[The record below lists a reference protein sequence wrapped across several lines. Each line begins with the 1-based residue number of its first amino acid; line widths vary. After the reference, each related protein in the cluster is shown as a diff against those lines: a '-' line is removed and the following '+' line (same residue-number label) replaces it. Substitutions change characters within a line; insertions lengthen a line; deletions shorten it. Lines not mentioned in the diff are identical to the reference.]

1 MKKKSEII
9 NYLFYSIVP
18 IIIFVIL
25 YKFSN
30 ISFSYSILASCL
42 TLFINGIFLFLR
54 IVFSKDSELETIKV
68 KSLEKELFLTKTEF
82 DNYKVQ
88 VEEYFVNWIHQIKTP
103 LTALKLILSS
113 EKDINSYSNRNII
126 NEEILYIEEYTSM
139 ALSYLKVID
148 KEKDLDITNV
158 SLDTIIKEVLK
169 KYRLLFIHNK
179 TKLNYE
185 KIEDTVLTDANWTK
199 IMVEQLVNNAL
210 KYSKGKTIDIYF
222 NKEENKLYI
231 KDTGLGIKEE
241 DLKRIWEKGFSGFN
255 GRLNNESSGL
265 GLYLVKNISEKL
277 NQRVDVTSA
286 VNKGSAFSIE
296 FNKEDESLKYN

>member
-82 DNYKVQ
+82 DNYKAQ

-210 KYSKGKTIDIYF
+210 KYSKGKTIEIYF